1 MADQQ
6 VNYSALDAAAADIRS
21 GSSNL
26 QSCIDDL
33 ESTLNRLRAS
43 WEGAAQE
50 AYDAAQ
56 VKWNEGLDG
65 LKDVLDRTSNA
76 CRYCELQLSTDGPG
90 QRQPFLISNTPAPRA
105 R

>member
-21 GSSNL
+21 GSSYL

-76 CRYCELQLSTDGPG
+76 VDTANSNYQQTD
-90 QRQPFLISNTPAPRA
+90 QANANRF
-105 R
+105 

>member
-56 VKWNEGLDG
+56 AVSYTHLT
-65 LKDVLDRTSNA
+65 LPTILLV
-76 CRYCELQLSTDGPG
+76 
-90 QRQPFLISNTPAPRA
+90 
-105 R
+105 

>member
-56 VKWNEGLDG
+56 VKWNEGLD
-65 LKDVLDRTSNA
+65 TANSN
-76 CRYCELQLSTDGPG
+76 YQQTD
-90 QRQPFLISNTPAPRA
+90 QANANRF
-105 R
+105 